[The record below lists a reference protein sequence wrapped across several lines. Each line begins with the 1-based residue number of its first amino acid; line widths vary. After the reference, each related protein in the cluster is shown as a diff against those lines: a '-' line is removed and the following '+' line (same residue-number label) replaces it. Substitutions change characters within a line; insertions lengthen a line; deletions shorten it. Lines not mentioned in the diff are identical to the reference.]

1 MPGPQPK
8 LHLPFADW
16 PEIDR
21 QIWNNAVNNDDPF
34 TDGLGMRIAKTTL
47 HKYWMGWRRLL
58 GFLAIAE
65 PDALEIDPPN
75 RLTIELVR
83 RFVEHLRETNS
94 PHSVAIQMD
103 SLYGA
108 ARTVIPERD

>member
-1 MPGPQPK
+1 
-8 LHLPFADW
+8 LHLPLADW

-21 QIWNNAVNNDDPF
+21 QIWNNAVNNDDQF
-34 TDGLGMRIAKTTL
+34 AVGVGARLSKTTL
-47 HKYWMGWRRLL
+47 HKYWMGWRRFL
-58 GFLAIAE
+58 GFLTITE